1 MIYVLYSVVT
11 VRHLRMH
18 PGLANP
24 DDPVLGTLPL
34 VSRPGEG
41 MGDGYAPL
49 LYISYI
55 QNIRFSPA
63 PIPAHLI
70 PSPRIG
76 VAQGARRQWD
86 LSYLVRLFI

>member
-49 LYISYI
+49 LYIHTKHPL
-55 QNIRFSPA
+55 R
-63 PIPAHLI
+63 
-70 PSPRIG
+70 PRTYSRPLDTFTENRR
-76 VAQGARRQWD
+76 GAR
-86 LSYLVRLFI
+86 SP